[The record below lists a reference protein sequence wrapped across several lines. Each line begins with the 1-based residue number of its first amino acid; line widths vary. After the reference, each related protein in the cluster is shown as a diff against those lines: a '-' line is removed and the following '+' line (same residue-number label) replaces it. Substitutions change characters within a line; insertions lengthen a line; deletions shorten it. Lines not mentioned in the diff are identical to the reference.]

1 MNQTSENSSPWIVET
16 SEETFERD
24 VIQRSEQI
32 PVVVDFWA
40 AWCQPCR
47 LLTPLLEELAEQYSG
62 RFVLVKAETD
72 HVPRAAAQ
80 FNVQSIPAVYAVYEG
95 QVRDFFVGVLSP
107 PQLREWIDR
116 LLLSALVGEARRLE
130 ETDPAAAESK
140 YRTVMEQSPNSWE
153 APVGLARLLSAQRR
167 DEESRALID
176 QLERRGFL
184 EPEAEKVKAELD
196 LRSHKGADV
205 DALRASA
212 QAQPDDLELQL
223 KLGQA
228 LAADGQYDEAL
239 QTCLAIVQKDRAGVG
254 ERARQTMV
262 DVFRVLPDDS
272 QLLSTYRR
280 NLSTALY

>member
-1 MNQTSENSSPWIVET
+1 
-16 SEETFERD
+16 
-24 VIQRSEQI
+24 
-32 PVVVDFWA
+32 
-40 AWCQPCR
+40 
-47 LLTPLLEELAEQYSG
+47 
-62 RFVLVKAETD
+62 
-72 HVPRAAAQ
+72 
-80 FNVQSIPAVYAVYEG
+80 
-95 QVRDFFVGVLSP
+95 VGVLSP

-280 NLSTALY
+280 KLSTALY